1 MQEIELK
8 PSRRL
13 GLLLA
18 GFLLLALAAVQQAAL
33 PAGMQVAL
41 GLVAAVVVFR
51 GWRRAGVPAV
61 LRVGV
66 DGRLQCL
73 DDAAEWRDIEVL
85 GESFVSTRLIVLRYR
100 LQDGPPQTLTLLS
113 DSGDADS
120 LRRLRV
126 SLRWSRHKRSDTTYP
141 DAG

>member
-1 MQEIELK
+1 MHEIELK

-18 GFLLLALAAVQQAAL
+18 ATLVAALGAVQQAAL
-33 PAGMQVAL
+33 PGAAQVVL
-41 GLVAAVVVFR
+41 GAVAAGLSAW
-51 GWRRAGVPAV
+51 GWRRAGAPAV
-61 LRVGV
+61 LRIGA
-66 DGRLQCL
+66 DGRLQGL

-100 LQDGPPQTLTLLS
+100 LAGGSAQTLTVLPDSS
-113 DSGDADS
+113 DAES

-126 SLRWSRHKRSDTTYP
+126 SLRWTRRRRSDTASP
-141 DAG
+141 DGG

>member
-1 MQEIELK
+1 MHEIELK

-18 GFLLLALAAVQQAAL
+18 AFLLLALAAVQQAAL
-33 PAGMQVAL
+33 PATVQVAL

-51 GWRRAGVPAV
+51 GGRRAGMPAV